1 MAVPCAFPHTSL
13 QGRLLRLPTR
23 LHGLLEL
30 QLLLNATAN
39 EKVQDAESF
48 LCGLSGIRHVGIV
61 GLSSEHVNALSA
73 AQMELQ

>member
-1 MAVPCAFPHTSL
+1 
-13 QGRLLRLPTR
+13 
-23 LHGLLEL
+23 LLEL

-39 EKVQDAESF
+39 EKVQDAKSF

-73 AQMELQ
+73 AQMELQSCGLSYPQHLTAENH

>member
-1 MAVPCAFPHTSL
+1 MCMWHDVALHDTLPSIQSTRQACTEIGPIMAVPCAFPHTSP

-39 EKVQDAESF
+39 E
-48 LCGLSGIRHVGIV
+48 
-61 GLSSEHVNALSA
+61 
-73 AQMELQ
+73 